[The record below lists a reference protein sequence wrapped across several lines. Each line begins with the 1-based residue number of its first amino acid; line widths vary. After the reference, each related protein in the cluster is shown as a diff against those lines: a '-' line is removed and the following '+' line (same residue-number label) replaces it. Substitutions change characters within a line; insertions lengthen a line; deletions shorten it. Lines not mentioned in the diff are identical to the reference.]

1 MDQQESMTPLRS
13 SPSSK
18 SCVVLICTTDEGL
31 SIAELILESLMA
43 TQPAV
48 LIDNLSSNESSS
60 VNHCQVFVP
69 ILNQQFDQARLCQEA
84 LEQARHQG
92 KPIIP
97 VISVKKWR
105 PEGWLGLLIAG
116 RTFFRIFD
124 RETAEKPFFDSN
136 RITDLR
142 YEIKV
147 TILSLT
153 RLNPEFPPFIPASIF
168 RQRVNQHQPLLNAT
182 KWKRKSLKKKSMN

>member
-1 MDQQESMTPLRS
+1 MTQSLHS
-13 SPSSK
+13 SSK
-18 SCVVLICTTDEGL
+18 PCVVLICTTDEGL
-31 SIAELILESLMA
+31 QIAELILESLMT

-48 LIDNLSSNESSS
+48 LIENFSSNESSS

-69 ILNQQFDQARLCQEA
+69 ILNQQFEQTKLCQEV
-84 LEQARHQG
+84 LEKARLLG

-97 VISVKKWR
+97 VISVNKWR
-105 PEGWLGLLIAG
+105 PDGWLGLLIAG

-124 RETAEKPFFDSN
+124 RETAEKPFYDSN

-147 TILSLT
+147 NIHLT
-153 RLNPEFPPFIPASIF
+153 
-168 RQRVNQHQPLLNAT
+168 
-182 KWKRKSLKKKSMN
+182 

>member
-1 MDQQESMTPLRS
+1 MTQLRS
-13 SPSSK
+13 SSK
-18 SCVVLICTTDEGL
+18 SCVILICTTEEGL
-31 SIAELILESLMA
+31 PIAELVFEFLMA

-48 LIDNLSSNESSS
+48 LIDNLSANESSS

-69 ILNQQFDQARLCQEA
+69 ILNQQFDQTRLCKEA
-84 LEQARHQG
+84 LEQARLQG

-124 RETAEKPFFDSN
+124 RETAEKPFYDSN

-147 TILSLT
+147 IIHHPT
-153 RLNPEFPPFIPASIF
+153 RLNPGFPPFIRASIF
-168 RQRVNQHQPLLNAT
+168 RQHVNQHQPLLNGT
-182 KWKRKSLKKKSMN
+182 KSRRKPLRKKSMN